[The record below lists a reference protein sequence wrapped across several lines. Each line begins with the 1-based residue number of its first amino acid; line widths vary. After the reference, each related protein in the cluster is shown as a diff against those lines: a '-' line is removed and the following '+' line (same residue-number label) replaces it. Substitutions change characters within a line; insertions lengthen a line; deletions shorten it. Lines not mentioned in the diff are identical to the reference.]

1 MRPELNEFLCQDHTV
16 SAPIEE
22 TLSRMDVLARS
33 LEAKPAVVA
42 AAPAAK
48 PLQAKK

>member
-1 MRPELNEFLCQDHTV
+1 
-16 SAPIEE
+16 
-22 TLSRMDVLARS
+22 VLARS